1 MRKLVY
7 RASYLCQGWLFRLSR
22 EGSIPQ
28 TPLLEPV
35 HFYEEVAMSEASA
48 VNGAFEE
55 QVGTLFKGLVVNL
68 GDAAVTHKTDQQCL
82 DMFTTGLNLA
92 RKARQMALT
101 VTSKT

>member
-1 MRKLVY
+1 
-7 RASYLCQGWLFRLSR
+7 
-22 EGSIPQ
+22 
-28 TPLLEPV
+28 
-35 HFYEEVAMSEASA
+35 MSEASA

-82 DMFTTGLNLA
+82 DMFTTDLNLA
-92 RKARQMALT
+92 RNARQMALT